1 MIKNNWSILT
11 LTNLKFQM
19 SGRFGEFTKEVETM
33 LQIIRPAIDISL
45 VGQEKLKN
53 SEVQIKADHSP
64 VSICDFA
71 CQTIIVKGIKENFP
85 TDKVLGEED
94 VNHED
99 ESFLRLVQT
108 LLPDGLDPLLTCKD
122 VISHISEDMHRVWVI
137 DPIDGTYAFIKNG
150 NYAIATA
157 LLIDLEVVCSIVAWP
172 RHKPEI
178 TNIPLDGPL
187 IFVSAK
193 GHGSYAVDLDGNY
206 YQLKKNGHPQ
216 NRMIASINLSERER
230 KTIDFIEERL
240 GIKEEFNDSSMTKG
254 FVLAAGAGSVYPRI
268 RCLADEHVWDIA
280 PFDLFVREAG
290 GFSTTIDGKPLKYS
304 KEGKTIDSKRGLF
317 FTFDDETFHQK
328 VLELY
333 REAYDRFYK

>member
-1 MIKNNWSILT
+1 
-11 LTNLKFQM
+11 M
-19 SGRFGEFTKEVETM
+19 SGRFGEYTKEVETM
-33 LQIIRPAIDISL
+33 IQIIRPAIDISL

-53 SEVQIKADHSP
+53 SEVQIKADHTP

-71 CQTIIVKGIKENFP
+71 CQTVIVKGIKDNFP

-99 ESFLRLVQT
+99 KSFLQLVKT
-108 LLPDGLDPLLTCKD
+108 LLPDELDPTLICKD
-122 VISHISEDMHRVWVI
+122 VITKISDDMHRVWVI

-178 TNIPLDGPL
+178 TGIPLNGPL

-193 GHGSYAVDLDGNY
+193 GYGSYAVDLNGNY
-206 YQLKKNGHPQ
+206 FQFKKSDNPRY
-216 NRMIASINLSERER
+216 RMIGSINLSERER
-230 KTIDFIEERL
+230 ETFTYIEKKLE
-240 GIKEEFNDSSMTKG
+240 IKEEFNDSSMTKG
-254 FVLAAGAGSVYPRI
+254 FVLAAGAGVIYLRI
-268 RCLADEHVWDIA
+268 RCLGDEHVWDIA
-280 PFDLFVREAG
+280 PFELFVREVG
-290 GFSTTIDGKPLKYS
+290 GFSTTIDGNLLKYS
-304 KEGKTIDSKRGLF
+304 KEGKVVDSKRGII
-317 FTFDDETFHQK
+317 FTFKDKEFHQK

-333 REAYDRFYK
+333 KEAYEKFYK